1 MTMYYTKILNNLKYI
16 MNINAKILQ
25 YTKIY
30 REPGHL
36 NTELTQICQN
46 KIQTFFINLKK
57 QTYLDQANFGIN

>member
-1 MTMYYTKILNNLKYI
+1 

-36 NTELTQICQN
+36 NTELTQICQKN
-46 KIQTFFINLKK
+46 TDFFH
-57 QTYLDQANFGIN
+57 

>member
-1 MTMYYTKILNNLKYI
+1 